1 MRRRTY
7 IALATATV
15 SGGCLGLGDDSGE
28 QSGDGTDDGSG
39 DDSGEQSGDGTD
51 DGSGDTGGGTDSGTD
66 DRADNE
72 TGDNSGTDDGR
83 GGDRDV
89 LVRRWEAGL
98 DTTSVSGSTYSA
110 ATADGA
116 VVVGSR
122 AGLTAFDLRDGTERW
137 HRDEWQGYTR
147 VHADDSGVV
156 ALTRANELVAVDIGS
171 GATSWTADVEGAR
184 ADVFHPTGLTETA
197 VLVSTPAGTTLYDR
211 ASGAVLAR
219 VGDRERSIV
228 ADGRVAVLSGP
239 FEAVRVDPVTGE
251 RLWRTEVTTSRGGT
265 VADGRLLAPN
275 NVRGEGTVVAVD
287 TGSGDRLW
295 ESPIE
300 GFGAG
305 LVELRAGAGVVTLR
319 TNRVDGTDTVHT
331 LDAADGSELWTTPL
345 DGTVNPSHPL
355 VAGEFVV
362 VATAET
368 LGAHDA
374 TTGEVVGTA
383 PAPVL
388 TVETV
393 TADGWVLACGTDVT
407 AYEL

>member
-1 MRRRTY
+1 VRRRTY

-15 SGGCLGLGDDSGE
+15 SGGCLGLGDDSG
-28 QSGDGTDDGSG
+28 DAR
-39 DDSGEQSGDGTD
+39 
-51 DGSGDTGGGTDSGTD
+51 GSGDTSEQPGDDTDSGTD

-72 TGDNSGTDDGR
+72 TGDNSGTGDGADDGR

-122 AGLTAFDLRDGTERW
+122 AGLAAFDLRDGTERW

-147 VHADDSGVV
+147 IHADDSGVV

-184 ADVFHPTGLTETA
+184 ADVFHPTGLTETV

-219 VGDRERSIV
+219 VGDRERSIA

-305 LVELRAGAGVVTLR
+305 LVELHAGAGVVTLR

-362 VATAET
+362 VETAEA